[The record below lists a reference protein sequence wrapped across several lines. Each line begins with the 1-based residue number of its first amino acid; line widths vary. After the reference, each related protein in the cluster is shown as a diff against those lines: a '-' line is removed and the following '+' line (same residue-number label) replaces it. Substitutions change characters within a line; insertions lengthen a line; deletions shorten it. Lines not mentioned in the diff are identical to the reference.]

1 MKLHLWTPLEFYLEK
16 SNEHKGATI
25 SLVLYHGLQQ
35 NVMSFFFCLILI
47 SLTSATS
54 LSVLFHLYV
63 VMMTRFEWSW
73 IKLIKLILNKWDA
86 PLVYIAFNILL
97 LKANFKLLTLRLH
110 TEADESLWGID
121 VVAWKSF
128 EYSGGCACLYR
139 VGFLFSS
146 LLILW
151 DCFSMCNWSWSN
163 IGISSWLCSSFN
175 DKPVNE
181 GVVGPIGKELFE
193 KEQDDLLSDLVDIP
207 KKACDRRVRL

>member
-47 SLTSATS
+47 SSTSATS
-54 LSVLFHLYV
+54 LNVLFHLYV

-86 PLVYIAFNILL
+86 PLFYIAFIILL
-97 LKANFKLLTLRLH
+97 LKANFKLLTFRLH

-139 VGFLFSS
+139 VGFLFSD

-151 DCFSMCNWSWSN
+151 DCFRCVIDLDRILVFLHGFAAHSM
-163 IGISSWLCSSFN
+163 ISLSMKESLALSVKNCLKKNKMTSYRIWL
-175 DKPVNE
+175 
-181 GVVGPIGKELFE
+181 IY
-193 KEQDDLLSDLVDIP
+193 
-207 KKACDRRVRL
+207 RRKHVIAG